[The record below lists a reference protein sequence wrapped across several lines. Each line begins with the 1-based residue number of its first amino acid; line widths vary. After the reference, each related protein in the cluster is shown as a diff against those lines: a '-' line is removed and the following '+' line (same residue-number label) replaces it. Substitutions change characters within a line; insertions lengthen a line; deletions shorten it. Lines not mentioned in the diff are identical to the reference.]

1 MNKPKRKRKKHAM
14 TRRDRAGYLFT
25 LPFIL
30 GLLLIF
36 LPCLVNLFCFSF
48 SEIQVLTG
56 GGGYALNFTGISYY
70 RKALLEDPKFNRML
84 VELLSSTLVQTPVI
98 LIFSLLVASIL
109 NQKFRGRTLAR
120 MIFFIP
126 VVVSTGVIAYVQ
138 NNWVSIMTV
147 SGMGNA
153 LTGGE
158 GAGLQELLSQV
169 DVGQGLISV
178 VVTAASGLNKII
190 RSAGMQIF
198 VLLAALQEIPDSM
211 YEAAK
216 VEGCSAWECFWKI
229 TIPSV
234 VPQIIICGV
243 YTLISIFTA
252 TDTPIYEYISTQEF
266 VNNQLSFA
274 AAMNVLYLMVVGFC
288 ILIGAGVI
296 KLAGRNGRR
305 G

>member
-1 MNKPKRKRKKHAM
+1 MRK
-14 TRRDRAGYLFT
+14 RDRAGYIFT

-30 GLLLIF
+30 GLLFIF
-36 LPCLVNLFCFSF
+36 IPAVINLFRFSLND
-48 SEIQVLTG
+48 IQVLTG
-56 GGGYALNFTGISYY
+56 GRGYRLDFAGLSYY
-70 RKALLEDPKFNRML
+70 HKALMEDPKFNRML
-84 VELLSSTLVQTPVI
+84 VELLGTVLVQTPVI
-98 LIFSLLVASIL
+98 LIFSLLIASIL
-109 NQKFRGRTLAR
+109 NQNFKGRAVAR

-138 NNWVSIMTV
+138 NNWVSVMTV
-147 SGMGNA
+147 SDLGNA

-158 GAGLQELLSQV
+158 GAGLYDILSQV
-169 DVGQGLISV
+169 NVGQGLIQV
-178 VVTAASGLNKII
+178 VISAAAGLNKIV

-198 VLLAALQEIPDSM
+198 VLLAALQEVPDSM

-234 VPQIIICGV
+234 VPQIVICGV

-252 TDTPIYEYISTQEF
+252 TDTDIYTYISDQEF
-266 VNNQLSFA
+266 KNNQLSFA
-274 AAMNVLYLMVVGFC
+274 AAMNVLYLLVVGLC

-296 KLAGRNGRR
+296 KLAGRNRE
-305 G
+305 

>member
-1 MNKPKRKRKKHAM
+1 MRKR
-14 TRRDRAGYLFT
+14 DWAGYIFT

-30 GLLLIF
+30 GLVLIF
-36 LPCLVNLFCFSF
+36 LPALVNLFRFSLN
-48 SEIQVLTG
+48 EIQVLSQG
-56 GGGYALNFTGISYY
+56 RGYALDFAGISYY
-70 RKALLEDPKFNRML
+70 RKALMEDPRFNRML
-84 VELLSSTLVQTPVI
+84 VELLGGTLVQTPVI
-98 LIFSLLVASIL
+98 LIFSLLLASIL
-109 NQKFRGRTLAR
+109 NQKFKGRTVAR

-158 GAGLQELLSQV
+158 GAGLYELLNQV
-169 DVGQGLISV
+169 NVGQGLIQV
-178 VVTAASGLNKII
+178 VINAASGLNKII

-211 YEAAK
+211 YEAAR

-252 TDTPIYEYISTQEF
+252 TDTQIYEYISNQEF

-274 AAMNVLYLMVVGFC
+274 AAMNVLYLMVVGIC
-288 ILIGAGVI
+288 ILTGAGVI
-296 KLAGRNGRR
+296 RIAGKSGEAR
-305 G
+305 

>member
-1 MNKPKRKRKKHAM
+1 MKERKGKKRKNVMRK
-14 TRRDRAGYLFT
+14 RDLAGYVFT

-30 GLLLIF
+30 GLLFIF
-36 LPCLVNLFCFSF
+36 IPAVINLFRFSF
-48 SEIQVLTG
+48 SDIQVLTG
-56 GGGYALNFTGISYY
+56 GRGYRLDFAGLSYY
-70 RKALLEDPKFNRML
+70 HKALMEDPKFNRML
-84 VELLSSTLVQTPVI
+84 VELLGTVLVQTPVI
-98 LIFSLLVASIL
+98 LIFSLLIASIL
-109 NQKFRGRTLAR
+109 NQKFRGRTVAR

-147 SGMGNA
+147 SDLGNA
-153 LTGGE
+153 LSGGE
-158 GAGLQELLSQV
+158 GAGLYEILNQIN
-169 DVGQGLISV
+169 VGQGLIQV
-178 VVTAASGLNKII
+178 VVSAAAGLNKII

-211 YEAAK
+211 YEAAR

-234 VPQIIICGV
+234 APQIIICGV

-252 TDTPIYEYISTQEF
+252 TDTKIYNYISTQEF

-274 AAMNVLYLMVVGFC
+274 AAMNVLYLLVVGLC

-296 KLAGRNGRR
+296 KIAGKNRE
-305 G
+305 

>member
-1 MNKPKRKRKKHAM
+1 MRK
-14 TRRDRAGYLFT
+14 RDRAGYIFT

-30 GLLLIF
+30 GLLFIF
-36 LPCLVNLFCFSF
+36 IPAVINLFRFSLND
-48 SEIQVLTG
+48 IQVLTG
-56 GGGYALNFTGISYY
+56 GRGYRLDFVGLSYY
-70 RKALLEDPKFNRML
+70 QKALMEDPKFNRML
-84 VELLSSTLVQTPVI
+84 VELLGTVLVQTPVI
-98 LIFSLLVASIL
+98 LIFSLLIASIL
-109 NQKFRGRTLAR
+109 NQNFKGRAVAR

-138 NNWVSIMTV
+138 NNWVSVMTV
-147 SGMGNA
+147 SDLGNA

-158 GAGLQELLSQV
+158 GAGLYDILSQV
-169 DVGQGLISV
+169 NVGQGLIQV
-178 VVTAASGLNKII
+178 VISAAAGLNKIV

-198 VLLAALQEIPDSM
+198 VLLAALQEVPDSM

-234 VPQIIICGV
+234 VPQIVICGV

-252 TDTPIYEYISTQEF
+252 TDTDIYTYISDQEF
-266 VNNQLSFA
+266 KNNQLSFA
-274 AAMNVLYLMVVGFC
+274 AAMNVLYLLVVGLC

-296 KLAGRNGRR
+296 KLAGRNRE
-305 G
+305 

>member
-1 MNKPKRKRKKHAM
+1 MKERKGKKRKNVMRK
-14 TRRDRAGYLFT
+14 RDRAGYIFT

-30 GLLLIF
+30 GLLFIF
-36 LPCLVNLFCFSF
+36 IPAVINLFRFSLND
-48 SEIQVLTG
+48 IQVLTG
-56 GGGYALNFTGISYY
+56 GRGYRLDFAGLSYY
-70 RKALLEDPKFNRML
+70 HKALMEDPKFNRML
-84 VELLSSTLVQTPVI
+84 VELLGTVLVQTPVI
-98 LIFSLLVASIL
+98 LIFSLLIASML
-109 NQKFRGRTLAR
+109 NQNLKGRAVAR

-138 NNWVSIMTV
+138 NNWVSVMTV
-147 SGMGNA
+147 SDLGNA

-158 GAGLQELLSQV
+158 GAGLYDILSQV
-169 DVGQGLISV
+169 NVGQGLIQV
-178 VVTAASGLNKII
+178 VISAAAGLNKIV

-198 VLLAALQEIPDSM
+198 VLLAALQEVPDSM

-234 VPQIIICGV
+234 VPQIVICGV

-252 TDTPIYEYISTQEF
+252 TDTDIYTYISDQEF
-266 VNNQLSFA
+266 KNNQLSFA
-274 AAMNVLYLMVVGFC
+274 AAMNVLYLLVVGLC

-296 KLAGRNGRR
+296 KLAGRNKD
-305 G
+305 

>member
-1 MNKPKRKRKKHAM
+1 MRK
-14 TRRDRAGYLFT
+14 RDRAGYIFT

-30 GLLLIF
+30 GLLFIF
-36 LPCLVNLFCFSF
+36 IPAVINLFRFSLND
-48 SEIQVLTG
+48 IQVLTG
-56 GGGYALNFTGISYY
+56 GRGYRLDFAGLSYY
-70 RKALLEDPKFNRML
+70 HKALMEDPKFNRML
-84 VELLSSTLVQTPVI
+84 VELLGTVLVQTPVI
-98 LIFSLLVASIL
+98 LIFSLLIASIL
-109 NQKFRGRTLAR
+109 NQNFKGRAVAR

-138 NNWVSIMTV
+138 NNWVSVMTV
-147 SGMGNA
+147 SDLGNA

-158 GAGLQELLSQV
+158 GAGLYDILSQV
-169 DVGQGLISV
+169 NVGQGLIQV
-178 VVTAASGLNKII
+178 VISAAAGLNKIV

-198 VLLAALQEIPDSM
+198 VLLAALQEVPDSM

-234 VPQIIICGV
+234 VPQIVICGV

-252 TDTPIYEYISTQEF
+252 TDTDIYTYISDQEF
-266 VNNQLSFA
+266 KNNQLSFA
-274 AAMNVLYLMVVGFC
+274 AAMNVLYLLVVGLC

-296 KLAGRNGRR
+296 KLAGRNKD
-305 G
+305 

>member
-1 MNKPKRKRKKHAM
+1 MRK
-14 TRRDRAGYLFT
+14 RDRAGYIFT

-30 GLLLIF
+30 GLLFIF
-36 LPCLVNLFCFSF
+36 IPAVINLFRFSLND
-48 SEIQVLTG
+48 IQVLTG
-56 GGGYALNFTGISYY
+56 GRGYRLDFAGLSYY
-70 RKALLEDPKFNRML
+70 HKALMEDPKFNRML
-84 VELLSSTLVQTPVI
+84 VELLGTVLVQTPVI
-98 LIFSLLVASIL
+98 LIFSLLIASML
-109 NQKFRGRTLAR
+109 NQNLKGRAVAR

-138 NNWVSIMTV
+138 NNWVSVMTV
-147 SGMGNA
+147 SDLGNA

-158 GAGLQELLSQV
+158 GAGLYDILSQV
-169 DVGQGLISV
+169 NVGQGLIQV
-178 VVTAASGLNKII
+178 VISAAAGLNKIV

-198 VLLAALQEIPDSM
+198 VLLAALQEVPDSM

-234 VPQIIICGV
+234 VPQIVICGV

-252 TDTPIYEYISTQEF
+252 TDTDIYTYISDQEF
-266 VNNQLSFA
+266 KNNQLSFA
-274 AAMNVLYLMVVGFC
+274 AAMNVLYLLVVGLC

-296 KLAGRNGRR
+296 KLAGRNKD
-305 G
+305 

>member
-1 MNKPKRKRKKHAM
+1 MRMRKGKKRKNVMR
-14 TRRDRAGYLFT
+14 RRDLAGYVFT
-25 LPFIL
+25 LPFLL
-30 GLLLIF
+30 GLLFIF
-36 LPCLVNLFCFSF
+36 IPAIVNLFRFSLNDI
-48 SEIQVLTG
+48 EVLTAG
-56 GGGYALNFTGISYY
+56 RGYRLHFAGLSYY
-70 RKALLEDPKFNRML
+70 HKALMEDPKFNRML
-84 VELLSSTLVQTPVI
+84 VELLGTVLVQTPVI

-109 NQKFRGRTLAR
+109 NQKFKGRAVAR

-126 VVVSTGVIAYVQ
+126 VVISTGVIAYVQ
-138 NNWVSIMTV
+138 NNWVSVMTV
-147 SGMGNA
+147 SELGNA

-158 GAGLQELLSQV
+158 GAGLYDILDQV
-169 DVGQGLISV
+169 NVGQGLISV
-178 VVTAASGLNKII
+178 VVSAAAGLNKII

-198 VLLAALQEIPDSM
+198 VLLAALQEVPDSM

-252 TDTPIYEYISTQEF
+252 TDTEIYTYISTQEF
-266 VNNQLSFA
+266 TNNQLSFA
-274 AAMNVLYLMVVGFC
+274 AAMNVLYLCVVGLC

-296 KLAGRNGRR
+296 RLAGKTKE
-305 G
+305 